1 MQKAIK
7 TRLENILKKSFE
19 GSFEKGG
26 GKEHRF
32 FHGMRVARFSERIA
46 RKEKLKVDHNA
57 LFVAALFHDIG
68 KIKAVVES
76 GEIDYKS
83 DGNKNHHLVSEQM
96 FLEVLGKNTFDLL
109 GKKFINKVISI
120 IQETHIDLPTFL
132 EVKVIQDAD
141 ELDNFGYLQIW
152 RTFTYDALTNM
163 SFSDALEWWKIEGKA
178 SRSKI
183 LKTLWFETTKRV
195 ANNGLMRTGDFF
207 IKLNNENLGMFD

>member
-1 MQKAIK
+1 MQKAFK
-7 TRLENILKKSFE
+7 TKLKSILKESFE

-32 FHGMRVARFSERIA
+32 FHGMRVARFSEIIA
-46 RKEKLKVDHNA
+46 RKEKLKVDHDA

-83 DGNKNHHLVSEQM
+83 EGNKNHHLVSEQM
-96 FLEVLGKNTFDLL
+96 FLEVLGKDAFDLL
-109 GKKFINKVISI
+109 GKEFINKVISI
-120 IQETHIDLPTFL
+120 IQETHIDLPTLL
-132 EVKVIQDAD
+132 EVKAIQDAD

-152 RTFTYDALTNM
+152 RTFTYDALANM

-178 SRSKI
+178 SR
-183 LKTLWFETTKRV
+183 LKTLKSLWFETTKRI
-195 ANNGLMRTGDFF
+195 ANNGFMRTNDFF
-207 IKLNNENLGMFD
+207 VKLYKENSGIFN

>member
-1 MQKAIK
+1 MPKKIK
-7 TRLENILKKSFE
+7 SQLEEVLKKSFA

-32 FHGMRVARFSERIA
+32 FHGVRVARFSELIA
-46 RKEKLKVDHNA
+46 GSEKLAVDRDA

-83 DGNKNHHLVSEQM
+83 EGNKNHHLVFEQS
-96 FLEVLGKNTFDLL
+96 FFDVLGKELFERLGRDLI
-109 GKKFINKVISI
+109 KKVTSI
-120 IQETHIDLPTFL
+120 IQETHTDSPSLL

-163 SFSDALEWWKIEGKA
+163 SFLDALNWWRTDGKD

-183 LKTLWFETTKRV
+183 LKTLWFKTTKKI
-195 ANNGLMRTGDFF
+195 AFSGFKRTNDFF
-207 IKLNNENLGMFD
+207 MKMERENLGVFS

>member
-1 MQKAIK
+1 VQKAFK
-7 TRLENILKKSFE
+7 TKLENTLKRCFE

-32 FHGMRVARFSERIA
+32 FHGTRVAKFSELIA
-46 RKEKLKVDHNA
+46 RSEKLKVDYDT

-83 DGNKNHHLVSEQM
+83 EGNKNHHLVSEQM
-96 FLEVLGKNTFDLL
+96 FLNVLGKNTLELL
-109 GKKFINKVISI
+109 GKKFINKVVSI
-120 IQETHIDLPTFL
+120 IQETHVDLPTLL
-132 EVKVIQDAD
+132 EVRVIQDAD

-152 RTFTYDALTNM
+152 RTFTYDALANM

-183 LKTLWFETTKRV
+183 LKSLWFETTKKI
-195 ANNGLMRTGDFF
+195 ASSGLIRTDDFF
-207 IKLNNENLGMFD
+207 EKLNKENLGMFD

>member
-1 MQKAIK
+1 MQKAFK
-7 TRLENILKKSFE
+7 TKLENTLKRCFE

-32 FHGMRVARFSERIA
+32 FHGTRVAKFSELIA
-46 RKEKLKVDHNA
+46 RSEKLKVDYDT

-83 DGNKNHHLVSEQM
+83 EGNKNHHLVSEQM
-96 FLEVLGKNTFDLL
+96 FLNVLGKNTLELL
-109 GKKFINKVISI
+109 GKKFINKVVSI
-120 IQETHIDLPTFL
+120 IQETHVDLPTLL
-132 EVKVIQDAD
+132 EVRVIQDAD

-152 RTFTYDALTNM
+152 RTFTYDALANM

-183 LKTLWFETTKRV
+183 LKSLWFETTKKI
-195 ANNGLMRTGDFF
+195 ASSGLIRTDDFF
-207 IKLNNENLGMFD
+207 EKLNKENLGMFD